1 VIPGDVLVTS
11 IRPIGLDEGIEEQV
25 LAVPGIQHASPIGR
39 FDLAIGGSRV
49 DGAAVRGSDLLADGR
64 LVFVAGDRRQALLA
78 LDQGGF
84 IVLPES
90 MARRFEAAVGDLLV
104 LIGADGSEVGLE
116 VAGIVRHS
124 IPGRGG
130 ESALVNW
137 GNATSLFG
145 ALGADAYAVRYTPGQ
160 EASAAPQLEAA
171 ARLLALEPRPLD
183 AALGALSDTLDR
195 LFSVFDVLAAI
206 AVVVAGLGI
215 VNTLTMNVLER
226 VREIGVLRA
235 AGMTRRQIARMVVV
249 EAGIL
254 GLSGAILGVVLGLIV
269 AAFMLAIGGGLPL
282 AAAMDPPWL
291 VMGFALVAGVVV
303 AMLAAY
309 YPARVASRMS
319 IVRAV
324 QFE

>member
-1 VIPGDVLVTS
+1 
-11 IRPIGLDEGIEEQV
+11 
-25 LAVPGIQHASPIGR
+25 
-39 FDLAIGGSRV
+39 
-49 DGAAVRGSDLLADGR
+49 
-64 LVFVAGDRRQALLA
+64 
-78 LDQGGF
+78 
-84 IVLPES
+84 
-90 MARRFEAAVGDLLV
+90 
-104 LIGADGSEVGLE
+104 
-116 VAGIVRHS
+116 
-124 IPGRGG
+124 
-130 ESALVNW
+130 
-137 GNATSLFG
+137 
-145 ALGADAYAVRYTPGQ
+145 
-160 EASAAPQLEAA
+160 
-171 ARLLALEPRPLD
+171 
-183 AALGALSDTLDR
+183 
-195 LFSVFDVLAAI
+195 
-206 AVVVAGLGI
+206 VAGLGI

-235 AGMTRRQIARMVVV
+235 AGMTRHQIARMVVV